1 MKNKIVLHIPH
12 SSLKLTREFVNVEK
26 LLTKKEVQKFNLQMT
41 DLYTHELFKS
51 LSCPIIKAK
60 YSRICCDVE
69 KFSDD
74 EKECWGNPAIIVN
87 CGYRCD
93 ALNEAVKGSKT
104 SAHTIGAA
112 ADIEPKNQ
120 RNKEFLGF
128 LEQYLLDNHIP
139 FDQLVSEKPDKNGV
153 PSWIHIGL
161 KNRQGKQRRM
171 VFTIK

>member
-1 MKNKIVLHIPH
+1 M
-12 SSLKLTREFVNVEK
+12 SQYFTFSE
-26 LLTKKEVQKFNLQMT
+26 LTKSSTADKLGIDNTPKEEYIKDNIT
-41 DLYTHELFKS
+41 ELIEVLDGVREAWTVK
-51 LSCPIIKAK
+51 C
-60 YSRICCDVE
+60 
-69 KFSDD
+69 

-104 SAHTIGAA
+104 SAHSIGAA

-120 RNKEFLGF
+120 RNKEFLRF
-128 LEQYLLDNHIP
+128 LEKYLLDNHIP
-139 FDQLVSEKPDKNGV
+139 FDQLISEKPDKNGV

-161 KNRQGKQRRM
+161 KNRQGKQRQM

>member
-1 MKNKIVLHIPH
+1 MPKYFTF
-12 SSLKLTREFVNVEK
+12 SE
-26 LLTKKEVQKFNLQMT
+26 LTKSSTADKLGIDNTPKEKYIQDNLI
-41 DLYTHELFKS
+41 ELMDFLDGVREAWTVK
-51 LSCPIIKAK
+51 C
-60 YSRICCDVE
+60 
-69 KFSDD
+69 
-74 EKECWGNPAIIVN
+74 EKECWGTASIIVN

-104 SAHTIGAA
+104 SAHSIGAA

-120 RNKEFLGF
+120 RNKEFLSF

-171 VFTIK
+171 VFAIK

>member
-1 MKNKIVLHIPH
+1 MSQYFTL
-12 SSLKLTREFVNVEK
+12 LE
-26 LLTKKEVQKFNLQMT
+26 LTKSSTADKLGIDNTPKEKYIQDNLI
-41 DLYTHELFKS
+41 ELMDFLDGVREAWTIMCEEKS
-51 LSCPIIKAK
+51 W
-60 YSRICCDVE
+60 D
-69 KFSDD
+69 
-74 EKECWGNPAIIVN
+74 NPAIIVN

-120 RNKEFLGF
+120 RNKEFLKF

-139 FDQLVSEKPDKNGV
+139 FDQLLNEKPDKNGV

-171 VFTIK
+171 VFAIK

>member
-1 MKNKIVLHIPH
+1 MTKYFTFEDMISSATADKLGIDNTPKEEYIKDNIIELIEVLDGV
-12 SSLKLTREFVNVEK
+12 REAW
-26 LLTKKEVQKFNLQMT
+26 T
-41 DLYTHELFKS
+41 
-51 LSCPIIKAK
+51 IK
-60 YSRICCDVE
+60 C
-69 KFSDD
+69 

-104 SAHTIGAA
+104 SAHSIGAA

-120 RNKEFLGF
+120 RNKEFLRF
-128 LEQYLLDNHIP
+128 LGQYLLDNHIP
-139 FDQLVSEKPDKNGV
+139 FDQLVNEYPDKNGV

-171 VFTIK
+171 VFAIK

>member
-1 MKNKIVLHIPH
+1 MDFLDGVREAWTVMCEKN
-12 SSLKLTREFVNVEK
+12 S
-26 LLTKKEVQKFNLQMT
+26 
-41 DLYTHELFKS
+41 
-51 LSCPIIKAK
+51 
-60 YSRICCDVE
+60 
-69 KFSDD
+69 
-74 EKECWGNPAIIVN
+74 WGTASIIVN

-104 SAHTIGAA
+104 SAHSIGAA

-120 RNKEFLGF
+120 RNKEFLSF

-139 FDQLVSEKPDKNGV
+139 FDQLLNEKPDKNGV

-171 VFTIK
+171 VFAIK

>member
-1 MKNKIVLHIPH
+1 MAQYFTLEE
-12 SSLKLTREFVNVEK
+12 LTRSATADKLGIDNTPKEK
-26 LLTKKEVQKFNLQMT
+26 YIQDNLI
-41 DLYTHELFKS
+41 ELMDF
-51 LSCPIIKAK
+51 LDGVREAWTVMC
-60 YSRICCDVE
+60 E
-69 KFSDD
+69 KNS
-74 EKECWGNPAIIVN
+74 WGTASIIVN

-104 SAHTIGAA
+104 SAHSIGAA

-120 RNKEFLGF
+120 RNKEFLSF

-139 FDQLVSEKPDKNGV
+139 FDQLLNKKPDKNGV

-171 VFTIK
+171 VFAIK

>member
-1 MKNKIVLHIPH
+1 M
-12 SSLKLTREFVNVEK
+12 SQYFTFSE
-26 LLTKKEVQKFNLQMT
+26 LTKSSTADKLGIDNTPKEKYIQDNLI
-41 DLYTHELFKS
+41 ELMDFLDGVREAWTIMCEEKS
-51 LSCPIIKAK
+51 
-60 YSRICCDVE
+60 
-69 KFSDD
+69 
-74 EKECWGNPAIIVN
+74 WGTASIIVN

-93 ALNEAVKGSKT
+93 ALNKAVKGSKT
-104 SAHTIGAA
+104 SAHTIGSA

-139 FDQLVSEKPDKNGV
+139 FDQLLNEKPDKNGV

-171 VFTIK
+171 VSTIK

>member
-1 MKNKIVLHIPH
+1 M
-12 SSLKLTREFVNVEK
+12 SQYFTFSE
-26 LLTKKEVQKFNLQMT
+26 LTKSSTADKLGIDNTPKEEYIKDNIT
-41 DLYTHELFKS
+41 ELIEV
-51 LSCPIIKAK
+51 LDGVREAWTVMC
-60 YSRICCDVE
+60 E
-69 KFSDD
+69 KNS
-74 EKECWGNPAIIVN
+74 WGTASIIVN

-120 RNKEFLGF
+120 HNKEFLGF
-128 LEQYLLDNHIP
+128 LEKYLLDNHIP
-139 FDQLVSEKPDKNGV
+139 FDQLISEKPDKNGV

-171 VFTIK
+171 VFAIK

>member
-1 MKNKIVLHIPH
+1 M
-12 SSLKLTREFVNVEK
+12 SQYFTFSE
-26 LLTKKEVQKFNLQMT
+26 LTKSSTADKLGIDNTPKEKYIQDNLI
-41 DLYTHELFKS
+41 ELMDF
-51 LSCPIIKAK
+51 LDGVREAWTII
-60 YSRICCDVE
+60 CE
-69 KFSDD
+69 KNS
-74 EKECWGNPAIIVN
+74 WGTASIIVN

-93 ALNEAVKGSKT
+93 ALNKAIKGSKT
-104 SAHTIGAA
+104 SAHVIGAA

-120 RNKEFLGF
+120 KNKEFLRF

-139 FDQLVSEKPDKNGV
+139 FDQLLSEHPDKNGV

>member
-1 MKNKIVLHIPH
+1 MAKYFTY
-12 SSLKLTREFVNVEK
+12 SE
-26 LLTKKEVQKFNLQMT
+26 LTKSSTADKLGIDNTPT
-41 DLYTHELFKS
+41 DETIQNNIIELMEFLDGVREAWTVK
-51 LSCPIIKAK
+51 C
-60 YSRICCDVE
+60 
-69 KFSDD
+69 
-74 EKECWGNPAIIVN
+74 EKECWGTASIIVN

-104 SAHTIGAA
+104 SAHSIGAA

-120 RNKEFLGF
+120 RNKEFLSF

-139 FDQLVSEKPDKNGV
+139 FDQLINEKPDKNGV

-171 VFTIK
+171 VFAIK

>member
-1 MKNKIVLHIPH
+1 MGQYFTF
-12 SSLKLTREFVNVEK
+12 SE
-26 LLTKKEVQKFNLQMT
+26 LTKSSTADKLGIDNTPKEKYIQDNLI
-41 DLYTHELFKS
+41 ELMDFLDGVREAWAIMCEEKS
-51 LSCPIIKAK
+51 
-60 YSRICCDVE
+60 
-69 KFSDD
+69 
-74 EKECWGNPAIIVN
+74 WGSPAIIVN

-104 SAHTIGAA
+104 SAHSIGAA

-120 RNKEFLGF
+120 RNKEFFRF
-128 LEQYLLDNHIP
+128 LEEYLLDNHIP
-139 FDQLVSEKPDKNGV
+139 FDQLISEKPDKNGV

>member
-1 MKNKIVLHIPH
+1 MGQYFTLEE
-12 SSLKLTREFVNVEK
+12 LTRSATADKLGIDNTPKEEYIKDNITELIEVLDGVREAWTVMCEK
-26 LLTKKEVQKFNLQMT
+26 N
-41 DLYTHELFKS
+41 S
-51 LSCPIIKAK
+51 
-60 YSRICCDVE
+60 
-69 KFSDD
+69 
-74 EKECWGNPAIIVN
+74 WGTASIIVN

-104 SAHTIGAA
+104 SAHVIGAA

-120 RNKEFLGF
+120 HNKEFLRF

-139 FDQLVSEKPDKNGV
+139 FDQLISEKPDKNGV

-171 VFTIK
+171 VFAIK